1 MNKPTFDTA
10 QPSALFSASVSD
22 AVPRSVMAISNAEF
36 DRQHLWHPYTSL
48 TRPLPCYEVASA
60 DGVHLTLSDGRQII
74 DGMSSW
80 WACLHG
86 YNVPELNA
94 AAHAQLAKMSHVMF
108 GGLTH
113 QPAIEL
119 CRALSEILP
128 SGLDRFF
135 LADSGSVSVEVA
147 LKMAIQYWHGKGTPK
162 TLFAALNK
170 GYHGDTFGAMSV
182 CDPNG
187 GMHSLYKGF
196 LPEHVFID
204 SPHSHFGGEWDPTDL
219 APLAQLLKARHHE
232 LAALVLEPIVQ
243 GAGGMCFYHPAFLT
257 GARQLCDQYDVLL
270 IVDEIAT
277 GFGRTGKLFACEW
290 AGISPDIMCI
300 GKALTGGYMT
310 MAATITTA
318 KVANTICHGPA
329 GVLMHG
335 PTFMA
340 NPLACAV
347 ALASLKLLQ
356 SSPWQARI
364 HAIETQLKRE
374 LAPAQQ
380 LSSVKEVRVLG
391 GIGVIEL
398 HAPLDVALVQAKLVA
413 LGVWIRPFGNL
424 LYVMPPY
431 IITTEQLS
439 QLTRA
444 MVLICEE

>member
-1 MNKPTFDTA
+1 M
-10 QPSALFSASVSD
+10 SD
-22 AVPRSVMAISNAEF
+22 LILNNVPAADSLSSLSLSNLSNGDF
-36 DRQHLWHPYTSL
+36 DRQHMWHPYTSL

-60 DGVHLTLSDGRQII
+60 KGVHLQLSDGRRLI

-94 AAHAQLAKMSHVMF
+94 AATTQLAKMSHVMF

-113 QPAIEL
+113 EPAINL
-119 CRALSEILP
+119 CRALSDVLP
-128 SGLDRFF
+128 TGLDRFF

-182 CDPNG
+182 CDPQG

-204 SPHSHFGGEWDPTDL
+204 SPKSRFDGDWDPQDL
-219 APLAQLLKARHHE
+219 VPLEQLLMARHQE

-243 GAGGMCFYHPAFLT
+243 GAGGMCFYHPEFLK
-257 GARQLCDQYDVLL
+257 GARNLCDRYQVLL

-277 GFGRTGKLFACEW
+277 GFGRTGQLFACEW
-290 AGISPDIMCI
+290 AEISPDIMCI

-310 MAATITTA
+310 MAATITTQ
-318 KVANTICHGPA
+318 KVANTLCSGPA

-347 ALASLKLLQ
+347 ALASLKLLL
-356 SSPWQARI
+356 SSPWRTRI
-364 HAIETQLKRE
+364 QAIEAQLKRE
-374 LAPAQQ
+374 LAEAKG
-380 LSSVKEVRVLG
+380 LASVADVRVLG
-391 GIGVIEL
+391 AIGVIEL
-398 HAPLDVALVQAKLVA
+398 HQPLDVARVQAQLVE
-413 LGVWIRPFGNL
+413 LGVWIRPFGKL

-431 IITTEQLS
+431 IISPEQLNA
-439 QLTRA
+439 LTRA
-444 MVLICEE
+444 MLVICKA

>member
-1 MNKPTFDTA
+1 M
-10 QPSALFSASVSD
+10 SD
-22 AVPRSVMAISNAEF
+22 LILNNVPAADSLSSLSLSNLSNGDF
-36 DRQHLWHPYTSL
+36 DRQHMWHPYTSL
-48 TRPLPCYEVASA
+48 TSPLPCYEVASA
-60 DGVHLTLSDGRQII
+60 KGVHLQLSDGRRLI

-94 AAHAQLAKMSHVMF
+94 AATTQLAKMSHVMF

-113 QPAIEL
+113 EPAINL
-119 CRALSEILP
+119 CRALSDVLP
-128 SGLDRFF
+128 TGLDRFF

-182 CDPNG
+182 CDPQG

-204 SPHSHFGGEWDPTDL
+204 SPKSRFDGDWDPQDL
-219 APLAQLLKARHHE
+219 VPLEQLLMARHQE

-243 GAGGMCFYHPAFLT
+243 GAGGMCFYHPEFLK
-257 GARQLCDQYDVLL
+257 GARNLCDRYQVLL

-277 GFGRTGKLFACEW
+277 GFGRTGQLFACEW
-290 AGISPDIMCI
+290 AEISPDIMCI

-310 MAATITTA
+310 MAATITTQ
-318 KVANTICHGPA
+318 KVANTLCSGPA

-347 ALASLKLLQ
+347 ALASLKLLL
-356 SSPWQARI
+356 SSPWRTRI
-364 HAIETQLKRE
+364 QAIEAQLKRE
-374 LAPAQQ
+374 LAEAKG
-380 LSSVKEVRVLG
+380 LASVADVRVLG
-391 GIGVIEL
+391 AIGVIEL
-398 HAPLDVALVQAKLVA
+398 HQPLDVARVQAQLVE
-413 LGVWIRPFGNL
+413 LGVWIRPFGKL

-431 IITTEQLS
+431 IISPEQLNA
-439 QLTRA
+439 LTRA
-444 MVLICEE
+444 MLVICKA